1 MNMLTEL
8 DVTGPSARALRKSL
22 GMKQTEFWNRIGL
35 SQSCGCRY
43 EREGSPIPLPYQR
56 LIFLHYVAGL
66 PVDAGSKESAA
77 RLVEL
82 GTISKDAEKV
92 ARLRAAAAKADSIS
106 AALKGAVGAASE
118 ISAAV

>member
-1 MNMLTEL
+1 MNILTEL
-8 DVTGPSARALRKSL
+8 DVTGPSTRALRKSL
-22 GMKQTEFWNRIGL
+22 DMKQTEFWNGIGL

-43 EREGSPIPLPYQR
+43 EREGSPIPLAYQR
-56 LIFLHYVAGL
+56 LIFVRYVAGL
-66 PVDAGSKESAA
+66 PVDASTPESAA
-77 RLVEL
+77 HLIEL
-82 GTISKDAEKV
+82 GAIHNDAKKV